1 MHDPLSEIADV
12 DELDCII
19 RRSRH
24 ERLASSIKPH
34 GPISEPPRWVLWTY
48 NQSGPANKGVLTYR
62 LLTRD
67 LAGAIALLGTVLDL
81 QCCGRPEEGG
91 ICPLPGRAVVGI
103 YAHRRYKGPMLD
115 ALAERQ
121 NIGTKRT

>member
-24 ERLASSIKPH
+24 EHLASAIKPH
-34 GPISEPPRWVLWTY
+34 GPIGEPPRWVLWTY

-67 LAGAIALLGTVLDL
+67 LGGAIGLLGTVLDL
-81 QCCGRPEEGG
+81 QGCGRPEEGG
-91 ICPLPGRAVVGI
+91 ICPVVRLSAYTLTVDTKVQCSTRCLSAATARRTWPG
-103 YAHRRYKGPMLD
+103 
-115 ALAERQ
+115 
-121 NIGTKRT
+121 